1 MRNEAIGDLSLTP
14 AAGPL
19 VELAGAMWSYP
30 QTDARVLDLCRLR
43 MATLLGMSPPSP
55 KVASADEVAE
65 LAQWPTS
72 PRFDERDRAALAF
85 AEQWLI
91 DASEVTDADAA
102 RVREHY
108 TDPEVAAFTMG
119 IAVCEALLR
128 TELTLGLKP

>member
-1 MRNEAIGDLSLTP
+1 
-14 AAGPL
+14 
-19 VELAGAMWSYP
+19 MWSHP
-30 QTDARVLDLCRLR
+30 ETDGRVLDLCRLR
-43 MATLLGMSPPSP
+43 MASLLGMTPQPP
-55 KVASADEVAE
+55 KVAPADDVAE

-91 DASEVTDADAA
+91 DASGVTDADAA

-108 TDPEVAAFTMG
+108 SDPQVAAFTMG

-128 TELTLGLKP
+128 TELVLGLKA